1 MDTIVYMYHSASV
14 CEELETGADNTF
26 DDGHMHNVSRP
37 DIVDGDKGSCGKA
50 TPIAQRRPYWYNS
63 HPEQLSR

>member
-1 MDTIVYMYHSASV
+1 MDTIVYMYYSASV

-50 TPIAQRRPYWYNS
+50 VERADNLGKQIVY
-63 HPEQLSR
+63 L